1 VIGRLLD
8 VRDRFLDLWDR
19 VATMPRRPIVLAA
32 LALVAPLPAF
42 AIAQN
47 GGEKAPAALSVSVSL
62 DSCGLVGTEL
72 VCKLDASYG
81 EVSGATSY
89 TATVT
94 RADGS
99 VVDYGEVGA
108 GGTSLWVP
116 YVGSGTY
123 SVQIAAYGDPVRPG
137 GEPRLLSRDY
147 SSAEGRAPGRA
158 RSTDG
163 SVAPGYAETAAPRGG
178 EESSDRAAGDEQGSE
193 SPASECSDTD
203 PPSDADG
210 DGIPD
215 ADEPN
220 VPEGPPEGQATDG
233 QRGMGAA
240 PLADVPSATAA
251 ALEAEGDL
259 PESVDCPD
267 Q

>member
-19 VATMPRRPIVLAA
+19 AATMPRRPFVLAA

-62 DSCGLVGTEL
+62 DSCGLVGTQL

-81 EVSGATSY
+81 DVSGATSY
-89 TATVT
+89 TAAVT

-99 VVDYGEVGA
+99 VVDYGEVGT

-123 SVQIAAYGDPVRPG
+123 SVEIAAYGDPVRPG
-137 GEPRLLSRDY
+137 GEPKLLSRDY

-158 RSTDG
+158 RSSDG
-163 SVAPGYAETAAPRGG
+163 SVKPGYVEPGAPRGG
-178 EESSDRAAGDEQGSE
+178 EESSDGAAGDEQGSE
-193 SPASECSDTD
+193 SPAPECTETD
-203 PPSDADG
+203 PPADDPNDADG

-215 ADEPN
+215 EQESEGGEGDA
-220 VPEGPPEGQATDG
+220 PESSS
-233 QRGMGAA
+233 A
-240 PLADVPSATAA
+240 PFGDVPDATAA

-259 PESVDCPD
+259 PESVDCPAA
-267 Q
+267 